1 MSVDV
6 RKKIYYPDDQ
16 IVKNLFTNGREFSL
30 LNDFSEYVGF
40 YHRYTTGEV
49 FTEPEW
55 NPLKSQRLIRFR
67 KLQEQQKRYY
77 DIKLFHKPYAD
88 KPNVRRKKSNNTDEY
103 FRYSAP
109 RPIKRKLTQKEIDEG
124 STYRYFVTKRNERDR
139 VFFEISTTQA
149 QDYYRRGEGIN
160 EFLYE
165 LITIPWKVDGPEY
178 DLYQN
183 GIFKMP
189 GVIDS
194 NLRIIDRYSQ
204 TFRLLRQ
211 LVRNPRELT
220 VYENVPVVKP
230 SVTPFTEP
238 VSTMQSNTVA
248 ELASF
253 QDEDFPMQNER
264 VASNNPF
271 NLTPTDILDSEN
283 KPPVVFEEPD
293 VIAELPPP
301 QILVQPS
308 VPVQPP
314 EIK

>member
-1 MSVDV
+1 MSIDV

-16 IVKNLFTNGREFSL
+16 IVKNLFTNGGEFSIL
-30 LNDFSEYVGF
+30 DDFSEYVGF

-55 NPLKSQRLIRFR
+55 NPLKSRRLIRYR

-77 DIKLFHKPYAD
+77 DIKLFNKSYVNR
-88 KPNVRRKKSNNTDEY
+88 PNVKRKKSNNTDEY

-109 RPIKRKLTQKEIDEG
+109 RPAKRQLTQKEIDEG
-124 STYRYFVTKRNERDR
+124 KTYRYFVTKRNERER
-139 VFFEISTTQA
+139 VFFEISTIQA

-178 DLYQN
+178 DIYEN
-183 GIFKMP
+183 GILKMS

-194 NLRIIDRYSQ
+194 NLRIVDRYAD
-204 TFRLLRQ
+204 TFRLLKQ
-211 LVRNPRELT
+211 IVRNPRELT
-220 VYENVPVVKP
+220 VYENVPSVKP
-230 SVTPFTEP
+230 NVSVFTEP
-238 VSTMQSNTVA
+238 VSTMQNNVVS
-248 ELASF
+248 ELPTF
-253 QDEDFPMQNER
+253 LDEDLIEEKEL
-264 VASNNPF
+264 VASKNPF
-271 NLTPTDILDSEN
+271 DLISTDNFDIDNEQL
-283 KPPVVFEEPD
+283 VIFEESD
-293 VIAELPPP
+293 INVVLPEP
-301 QILVQPS
+301 QIYVDRS